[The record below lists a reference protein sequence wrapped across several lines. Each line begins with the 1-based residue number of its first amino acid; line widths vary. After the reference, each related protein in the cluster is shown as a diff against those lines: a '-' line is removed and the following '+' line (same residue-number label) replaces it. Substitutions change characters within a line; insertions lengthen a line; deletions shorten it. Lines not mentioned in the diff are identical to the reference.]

1 MIMIPITIVFL
12 ICVFFEKSDYQ
23 RSKECLP
30 PFTKKEAE
38 EYYNQTFNQ
47 NELPKTYINGVEV
60 DSNNSSVTTTGT
72 GVWTPKTN

>member
-1 MIMIPITIVFL
+1 MKLKTNNMIMIPITIVFL

-38 EYYNQTFNQ
+38 EYYNQTYNQDRITISETKRSIEGIGFNNQ
-47 NELPKTYINGVEV
+47 NE
-60 DSNNSSVTTTGT
+60 S
-72 GVWTPKTN
+72 

>member
-1 MIMIPITIVFL
+1 MIPITIVFL

-38 EYYNQTFNQ
+38 EYYNQTYNQ
-47 NELPKTYINGVEV
+47 NK
-60 DSNNSSVTTTGT
+60 
-72 GVWTPKTN
+72 